1 MRPHLPTVPLPL
13 LKQYSRARPH
23 PDDRPHGI
31 LRAGVYQID
40 LILRN
45 VKNEAVGRIGG
56 GRYKYGVHVVSEFIG
71 HKPGHFGGCSKYF
84 NQHYLAERHFLVA
97 DELPDRFPK
106 GIVKRQAAEIIP
118 LQDAE
123 KLTAQIGPDDQAD
136 QEEQHDHYGQ
146 RDQIDNPGVDGVGK
160 GKQFADGRDKS
171 ADAAGLRKPYRQTC

>member
-1 MRPHLPTVPLPL
+1 M
-13 LKQYSRARPH
+13 K
-23 PDDRPHGI
+23 D
-31 LRAGVYQID
+31 
-40 LILRN
+40 
-45 VKNEAVGRIGG
+45 KAVGRIGG

-106 GIVKRQAAEIIP
+106 GIVKRQAAEVIP

-123 KLTAQIGPDDQAD
+123 KLVAQIGPDDQAD

-160 GKQFADGRDKS
+160 GKQFADGRDKP
-171 ADAAGLRKPYRQTC
+171 ADEPQAQIDQRDKNGDGQHHDQTADHGGDEKALNLPYPNTPPFPVQCIHTILRFLPI